1 MWPNIQ
7 KAAEAWWYH
16 VYFQNV
22 SYMGDEE
29 KKGERKGEGERR
41 EGEKGARRE
50 RKMRKNEEQRFESSF
65 GIYHLEQKSLPFGL
79 LKNVMNTAQET
90 Q

>member
-29 KKGERKGEGERR
+29 KRGERKGEGERR
-41 EGEKGARRE
+41 EGEKRRQKGE
-50 RKMRKNEEQRFESSF
+50 KEMRKNEEQRFESS
-65 GIYHLEQKSLPFGL
+65 LESII
-79 LKNVMNTAQET
+79 
-90 Q
+90 